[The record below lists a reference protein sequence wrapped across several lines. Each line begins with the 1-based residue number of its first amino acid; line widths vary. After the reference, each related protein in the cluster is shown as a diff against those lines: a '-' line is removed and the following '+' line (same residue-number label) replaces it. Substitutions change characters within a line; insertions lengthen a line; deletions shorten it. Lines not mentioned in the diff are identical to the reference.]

1 MWRKKLCVPA
11 GALAQFIAGEVP
23 SPAATPGA
31 AWLNL
36 TGIRPPSGNPEMV
49 RVIADEAGPPLVA
62 PPCADSRTVMESVI
76 AKQKTNCMRL
86 SYRETKTQHSSKV
99 MRPCVERA
107 SGFED
112 KRSCPAV

>member
-11 GALAQFIAGEVP
+11 GALAQFIAGDVP

-76 AKQKTNCMRL
+76 ASKRTNCMRI
-86 SYRETKTQHSSKV
+86 SYRETPGAGQQVRKLI
-99 MRPCVERA
+99 RPLCVVCVRL
-107 SGFED
+107 
-112 KRSCPAV
+112 RR